1 MKMFVQRIVRCS
13 GNRSARKAGKTG
25 FLLAAMVT
33 SSVLI
38 AAAQANN
45 ARIMS
50 ERGVVGRSQVQ
61 QSISTN
67 ALRAP
72 DKAQAALQRAR
83 EALMRGRDAE
93 ASKNLERALQIYP
106 NYAQA
111 LL

>member
-1 MKMFVQRIVRCS
+1 MNLFVRRIVSCR
-13 GNRSARKAGKTG
+13 GNRSARTARKAGS
-25 FLLAAMVT
+25 LLLAMVT

-38 AAAQANN
+38 AAAQASNTGM
-45 ARIMS
+45 MS
-50 ERGVVGRSQVQ
+50 EKGPVGRPQVQ

-93 ASKNLERALQIYP
+93 ANKDLERA
-106 NYAQA
+106 
-111 LL
+111 